1 VCETGTGSNAIPGRD
16 RHVRRQCDDLFGGD
30 HHLADRLLA
39 VGEIQLLCHLPGAPA
54 TRRTVISREVIPF
67 VVATSESKSVRRRRR
82 SSLLPSGTLKS
93 RDLQP
98 VDMALV
104 ELLTTDP
111 VALAAAV
118 IGAVLV
124 TGGGLA
130 IAMSAGV
137 AGIFLLLSGF
147 VAAMVVEYRHAEAG

>member
-1 VCETGTGSNAIPGRD
+1 
-16 RHVRRQCDDLFGGD
+16 
-30 HHLADRLLA
+30 
-39 VGEIQLLCHLPGAPA
+39 
-54 TRRTVISREVIPF
+54 
-67 VVATSESKSVRRRRR
+67 
-82 SSLLPSGTLKS
+82 
-93 RDLQP
+93 
-98 VDMALV
+98 MALV

-137 AGIFLLLSGF
+137 AGIFLLLGGF
-147 VAAMVVEYRHAEAG
+147 VAAMVVEYRHVEAG

>member
-1 VCETGTGSNAIPGRD
+1 MS
-16 RHVRRQCDDLFGGD
+16 
-30 HHLADRLLA
+30 
-39 VGEIQLLCHLPGAPA
+39 
-54 TRRTVISREVIPF
+54 
-67 VVATSESKSVRRRRR
+67 
-82 SSLLPSGTLKS
+82 
-93 RDLQP
+93 
-98 VDMALV
+98 LV

-111 VALAAAV
+111 VALVAAV

-137 AGIFLLLSGF
+137 AGIFLLLGGF